1 MFSRLLLIFTA
12 MNLIIFLIC
21 LYHVNSEIIKIP
33 LHPATGISSMLNPY
47 RRLVRLFQRSWMN
60 LLNGGDTPT
69 SEPLYNY
76 GNIQYYGELLVGT
89 PPQKFRVLFDTG
101 STETWLPS
109 RKCWFLDIPCWF
121 IRFYDSSKSST
132 YQSNGT
138 EFNISYLS
146 GSYSGYWSMDTMQ
159 INSLVIHNQPFAEV
173 TNVFSD
179 DFFGSKF
186 DGIVG
191 MSRRIVS
198 RYGNLPFFPNILSQ
212 SKDMDPVFSFYLNR
226 ENGHVGGEM
235 VIGGVN
241 PEYFIGDFEN
251 LPVVSENSWS
261 VIIKSMKIAGADFC
275 LGTCVGI
282 IDTGTSLILG
292 HSRVVDAIN
301 DYLGARLSDHGEYSF
316 DCSHIHMLPAIK
328 FVFRKRTY
336 VLDPKDYVVKEENWL
351 YTDCTS
357 PFVSSDELPPGYWVL
372 GDVFM
377 SKFYTVF
384 DFGESQIRLAD
395 VNSG

>member
-1 MFSRLLLIFTA
+1 MK
-12 MNLIIFLIC
+12 LIIFLIC
-21 LYHVNSEIIKIP
+21 LYQVNSEIVKIP
-33 LHPATGISSMLNPY
+33 LHPVTGISSMLTPY
-47 RRLVRLFQRSWMN
+47 RKLFRLLQRSWMN
-60 LLNGGDTPT
+60 LLNVADTPT

-76 GNIQYYGELLVGT
+76 GNIQYYGEVLVGT

-101 STETWLPS
+101 STDTWLPS

-138 EFNISYLS
+138 KFNISYLK
-146 GSYSGYWSMDTMQ
+146 GSYSGFWSMDTMQ
-159 INSLVIHNQPFAEV
+159 ISSLVIRNQAFGEV

-179 DFFGSKF
+179 DFFGSKY

-191 MSRRIVS
+191 LSRRNVS
-198 RYGNLPFFPNILSQ
+198 RYGNTPFFPNLLSQ
-212 SKDMDPVFSFYLNR
+212 SWNMDPVFSFYLSR
-226 ENGHVGGEM
+226 KNGHVGGEL

-251 LPVVSENSWS
+251 LPVISHNRWS
-261 VIIKSMKIAGADFC
+261 VVIKSMKIAGVDFC
-275 LGTCVGI
+275 LGTCIGI

-292 HSRVVDAIN
+292 HSRVVDLMN
-301 DYLGARLSDHGEYSF
+301 DNLGARWSGEGEYSL
-316 DCSHIHMLPAIK
+316 DCNYIHMLPSISL
-328 FVFRKRTY
+328 VFRKRTY
-336 VLDPKDYVVKEENWL
+336 VFTPKDYVLKVDSWPF
-351 YTDCTS
+351 TDCTS
-357 PFVSSDELPPGYWVL
+357 PFASNDKLSPGYWVL
-372 GDVFM
+372 GNVFM

-395 VNSG
+395 VDDD

>member
-1 MFSRLLLIFTA
+1 MK
-12 MNLIIFLIC
+12 LIIFLIC
-21 LYHVNSEIIKIP
+21 LYQVNSEIVKIP
-33 LHPATGISSMLNPY
+33 LHPVTGISSMLTPY
-47 RRLVRLFQRSWMN
+47 RKLFRLLQRSWMN
-60 LLNGGDTPT
+60 LLNVADTPT

-76 GNIQYYGELLVGT
+76 GNIQYYGEVLVGT

-132 YQSNGT
+132 YKPNGT
-138 EFNISYLS
+138 EFDINYLS

-159 INSLVIHNQPFAEV
+159 ISSLVIRNQAFAEV
-173 TNVFSD
+173 TDVFSN
-179 DFFGSKF
+179 DFFSAKF

-198 RYGNLPFFPNILSQ
+198 RYGNLPFFPNIFSQ
-212 SKDMDPVFSFYLNR
+212 SRDMDPVFSFYLNR
-226 ENGHVGGEM
+226 ENGHVGGEL

-241 PEYFIGDFEN
+241 PEYFIGDFES
-251 LPVVSENSWS
+251 LPVVSDNRWS
-261 VIIKSMKIAGADFC
+261 VIIKSMKIGGVDFC
-275 LGTCVGI
+275 LGTCIGI

-292 HSRVVDAIN
+292 HSRSVDAVN
-301 DYLGARLSDHGEYSF
+301 NHLGASLGGGGEYSF
-316 DCSHIHMLPAIK
+316 DCNNIHMLPTIE
-328 FVFRKRTY
+328 FVFRRRTY
-336 VLDPKDYVVKEENWL
+336 VFSPKDYVLKVENWL
-351 YTDCTS
+351 YADCTS
-357 PFVSSDELPPGYWVL
+357 PFASSDGLSPGYWVL

-384 DFGESQIRLAD
+384 DFGWSQIKLAD
-395 VNSG
+395 VNGG

>member
-1 MFSRLLLIFTA
+1 

-21 LYHVNSEIIKIP
+21 LCHVNSEIIKIP
-33 LHPATGISSMLNPY
+33 LHPVTGISSMLNPY
-47 RRLVRLFQRSWMN
+47 RKLFRVLQRSWVN
-60 LLNGGDTPT
+60 LLNGADTPT
-69 SEPLYNY
+69 SELLYNY

-89 PPQKFRVLFDTG
+89 PPQKLRVLFDTG

-138 EFNISYLS
+138 KFNISYLI
-146 GSYSGYWSMDTMQ
+146 GSYSGFWSMDTMQ
-159 INSLVIHNQPFAEV
+159 INSLVIRNQAFAEV

-179 DFFGSKF
+179 DFFGSKY
-186 DGIVG
+186 DGIIG
-191 MSRRIVS
+191 MSRRNVS
-198 RYGNLPFFPNILSQ
+198 RYGNTPFFPNILSQ

-226 ENGHVGGEM
+226 KNGHVGGEM

-251 LPVVSENSWS
+251 LPVVSHNRWS
-261 VIIKSMKIAGADFC
+261 VIIKSMKIGGAQFC
-275 LGTCVGI
+275 LGTCIGI

-292 HSRVVDAIN
+292 HSRAVDAMN
-301 DYLGARLSDHGEYSF
+301 DHLGAKWSGDGGYSL
-316 DCSHIHMLPAIK
+316 DCNYIHMLPAIE
-328 FVFRKRTY
+328 FVFRRKTY
-336 VLDPKDYVVKEENWL
+336 VLSPKDYVLKEENWL

-357 PFVSSDELPPGYWVL
+357 PFASNDKLPSGYWVL

-395 VNSG
+395 VDDD

>member
-1 MFSRLLLIFTA
+1 

-21 LYHVNSEIIKIP
+21 LCHVNSEIIKIP
-33 LHPATGISSMLNPY
+33 LHPVTGISSLLNPY
-47 RRLVRLFQRSWMN
+47 RKLFRVLQQSWVN

-76 GNIQYYGELLVGT
+76 GSIQYYGEVLVGT
-89 PPQKFRVLFDTG
+89 PPQEFRVLFDTG
-101 STETWLPS
+101 STDTWLPS

-132 YQSNGT
+132 YKPNGT
-138 EFNISYLS
+138 KFDINYLI

-159 INSLVIHNQPFAEV
+159 INSLVIRNQAFAEV
-173 TNVFSD
+173 TNVFSE
-179 DFFGSKF
+179 DFFGSKY
-186 DGIVG
+186 DGVIG
-191 MSRRIVS
+191 MSRRNVS
-198 RYGNLPFFPNILSQ
+198 RYGNTPFFPNILSQ
-212 SKDMDPVFSFYLNR
+212 SRDIDPVFSFYLNWK
-226 ENGHVGGEM
+226 NGHVGGEM

-241 PEYFIGDFEN
+241 PEYFIGDFES
-251 LPVVSENSWS
+251 LSVVSGSHWS
-261 VIIKSMKIAGADFC
+261 VIIKSMKIGGAEFC
-275 LGTCVGI
+275 LRKCTGV
-282 IDTGTSLILG
+282 IDTGTSLIMG

-301 DYLGARLSDHGEYSF
+301 NHLGARWVGGGEYSL
-316 DCSHIHMLPAIK
+316 DCNNIHLLPTVEFI
-328 FVFRKRTY
+328 FRRRTY
-336 VLDPKDYVVKEENWL
+336 VLSPKDYVLKEDNWL

-357 PFVSSDELPPGYWVL
+357 PFASNDQLSPGYWVL

-395 VNSG
+395 VNED